1 MDIKDFREVMKATL
15 FDELGE
21 SIISDQEKRLPQP
34 PLEKG
39 YSKDEN
45 LINLISPDN
54 FTCGNISLINA
65 LKNRKSRRV
74 FSEKQLTLEELSFL
88 LWSTQGVKRATK
100 NATFRTV
107 PSGGARHPFE
117 TYLAIFNVEGLESG
131 LYRYLAL
138 EHKLVKLHV
147 PSNLKEDLLEA
158 CYDQKFV
165 VSSAVTF
172 IWTAIPY
179 RTEWRYN
186 VASARIMLMDVG
198 HVCENLYLASE
209 SINAGTCAVGAY
221 EQNKIDELIG
231 VDGEDEFTICLAP
244 VGKY

>member
-1 MDIKDFREVMKATL
+1 MDIKGFREIMKATL
-15 FDELGE
+15 FDELGK
-21 SIISDQEKRLPQP
+21 SIISDQEKKLPQP
-34 PLEKG
+34 SLEKG
-39 YSKDEN
+39 YSEDER
-45 LINLISPDN
+45 LINLVSPDN
-54 FTCGNISLINA
+54 FTCGNMSLIDA
-65 LKNRKSRRV
+65 LKNRRSRRV
-74 FSEKQLTLEELSFL
+74 LSEEQLTLEELSFL

-117 TYLAIFNVEGLESG
+117 TYLAVFNVEGLESG

-138 EHKLVKLHV
+138 EHKLVKINTH
-147 PSNLKEDLLEA
+147 SNFKEDLLDA

-165 VSSAVTF
+165 INSAVTF
-172 IWTAIPY
+172 IWTAVPY

-186 VASARIMLMDVG
+186 VASARIILMDVG

-221 EQNKIDELIG
+221 EQNKIDKLIG
-231 VDGEDEFTICLAP
+231 VDGEDEFTIYLAP

>member
-1 MDIKDFREVMKATL
+1 MDIKGFREIMKATL
-15 FDELGE
+15 FDELGK
-21 SIISDQEKRLPQP
+21 SIISDQEKKLPQP
-34 PLEKG
+34 SLEKG
-39 YSKDEN
+39 YSEDER
-45 LINLISPDN
+45 LINLVSPDN
-54 FTCGNISLINA
+54 FTCGNMSLIDA
-65 LKNRKSRRV
+65 LKNRRSRRV
-74 FSEKQLTLEELSFL
+74 LSEEQLTLEELSFL

-117 TYLAIFNVEGLESG
+117 TYLAVFNVEGLESG

-138 EHKLVKLHV
+138 EHKLVKINTH
-147 PSNLKEDLLEA
+147 SNFKEDLLDA

-165 VSSAVTF
+165 INSAVTF
-172 IWTAIPY
+172 IWTAVPY

-186 VASARIMLMDVG
+186 VASARIILMDVG

-221 EQNKIDELIG
+221 EQNKIDKLIG
-231 VDGEDEFTICLAP
+231 VDGEDEFTIYLAP
-244 VGKY
+244 IGKY